1 MSAPSDTAAQ
11 PTSPATARVAVPDI
25 IHELVERFE
34 RNRSQ
39 YRTPTYNETQVRRE
53 FLDPFFEALGWDV
66 NNRQGYAEAYK
77 DVVHED
83 AIRIA
88 GKHKAPDY
96 SFRVGGTRKF
106 FVEAKKPSVDLA
118 RDPQP
123 ALQVRRYAWSAKLPL
138 SILTDFEELAVYDCR
153 IPPEAGDRA
162 STARTML
169 IPFQEYPAR
178 WGDIYGRFSR
188 DAVLKGSFD
197 QYTDSAA
204 RKRGTDH
211 VDAVFLRDLRSW
223 REILAHNIALRNPG
237 ITVRELN
244 FAVQQILDRIVFL
257 RIAEDRQIEDY
268 GKLRRA
274 ASGKDSYRQIVQLFR
289 KAEDKYNSG
298 LFHFKQEKGRTSQV
312 DEITLGLKVDDR
324 VLRDI
329 VKHLYYPD
337 SPYEFS
343 VVSADILG
351 QVYEQFLGQVI
362 RLTPGGRAEVE
373 DKPAVR
379 KAGGVFYTPTFIVAY
394 IVLRTVGRLLEGKT
408 PKQVS
413 SLRFV
418 DPACG
423 SGSFLIAVYEYLLNW
438 HLAFY
443 ISDSPEKH
451 ARGRPPR
458 VYQASGGEWRL
469 TTDEKRRI
477 LLNNVFGVDIDP
489 QAVEVTKLSLVL
501 KVLEGET
508 EESLGSQLALF
519 QERVLP
525 DLGNNIK
532 CGNSL
537 IDPRDF
543 YAGHQPA
550 LLEEET
556 LYRVNPFDWKAE
568 FPQVFSGYDPG
579 FDVVLG
585 NPPYI
590 RIQTMTEWA
599 PLEVEFYKRRYATAS
614 KGNYDIYVVFVER
627 GLELLN
633 SHGVLGYILP
643 HKFFNAQYGESLR
656 RIIAEGKH
664 LSEVVYFGHQQ
675 VFAQATTYTALLF
688 LDKQAAKNM
697 TYQSVIDLQAWARDW
712 QSARVEISTDRLT
725 SAPWSFSIGSSSDL
739 VDRMSEYDTT
749 LGDVADRIFQGVI
762 TGADTIFLFKAYE
775 PGDETIR
782 LYSAEQSEWIELEST
797 ILKPVVRSGDIRPFQ
812 MSPSV
817 LTLFPYQLDGLT
829 ARPFTEIE
837 LQQQFPL
844 AWSYLSRHRQK
855 LENRERGKFRDS
867 IWYRYSR
874 TQNLGLWEQPK
885 VMVPYMIA
893 RLASCLD
900 QDQGYYFVNVTT
912 GGYGITTKGSIDDLM
927 VLCGQLN
934 SRLHDFILRRISTTF
949 RGGYFAA
956 NKQFIERLP
965 IALPS
970 SNDSRRRQLIELTS
984 MLLAENRQPARER
997 SAHDSRL
1004 QQRRLG
1010 AIEEHLNQL
1019 IFEMFE
1025 LTDKEI
1031 DVVTSDGI
1039 QYATVSLEN
1048 A

>member
-1 MSAPSDTAAQ
+1 MGMSAASEPS
-11 PTSPATARVAVPDI
+11 PLPARRAPAPPAVPDVI
-25 IHELVERFE
+25 YELVERFQ

-39 YRTPTYNETQVRRE
+39 YRAPTYNETQVRRE

-106 FVEAKKPSVDLA
+106 FVEAKKPAVDLA

-169 IPFQEYPAR
+169 IPFQEYPDR
-178 WGDIYGRFSR
+178 WGDIYGYFSR
-188 DAVLKGSFD
+188 EAVLKGSFD

-268 GKLRRA
+268 GNLRRA
-274 ASGKDSYRQIVQLFR
+274 ASSKDSYRQIVQLFR

-312 DEITLGLKVDDR
+312 DEITLGLSVDDR

-423 SGSFLIAVYEYLLNW
+423 SGSFLIAVYEYLLSW
-438 HLAFY
+438 HLAVY
-443 ISDSPEKH
+443 IADGPEKH

-508 EESLGSQLALF
+508 EETLGSQLTLF

-543 YAGHQPA
+543 YEGHQPG

-556 LYRVNPFDWKAE
+556 LYRVNPIDWKAE
-568 FPQVFSGYDPG
+568 FPQVFGGYDPG

-590 RIQTMTEWA
+590 RIQMMTEWA

-633 SHGVLGYILP
+633 SRGQLGYILP
-643 HKFFNAQYGESLR
+643 HKFFNAQYGEPLR
-656 RIIAEGKH
+656 KLISDGCH
-664 LSEVVYFGHQQ
+664 LSEVVHFGHQQ
-675 VFAQATTYTALLF
+675 VFEQASTYTALLF
-688 LDKQAAKNM
+688 LSKSPSATVSVSNVRDLNTWRLGQRDAGELISNAA
-697 TYQSVIDLQAWARDW
+697 TDARPW
-712 QSARVEISTDRLT
+712 TFAVGVGGRLIELLREQ
-725 SAPWSFSIGSSSDL
+725 PL
-739 VDRMSEYDTT
+739 V
-749 LGDVADRIFQGVI
+749 LGDVTDRIFQGLK
-762 TGADTIFLFKAYE
+762 TGADSVYIVSYLTQQDGIVQVSSKATGQSHRLEADLLHPLIKGGDSHAFEMMTTSRRIIFPYTAENGKNLLI
-775 PGDETIR
+775 DSTDLQR
-782 LYSAEQSEWIELEST
+782 LY
-797 ILKPVVRSGDIRPFQ
+797 P
-812 MSPSV
+812 
-817 LTLFPYQLDGLT
+817 LT
-829 ARPFTEIE
+829 
-837 LQQQFPL
+837 
-844 AWSYLSRHRQK
+844 WSYLEQCRHL
-855 LENRERGKFRDS
+855 LESRERGRWRGPS
-867 IWYRYSR
+867 WYGYSR
-874 TQNLGLWEQPK
+874 QQALDVIGLPKLFTPDLCLHASVSRDETGTQ
-885 VMVPYMIA
+885 
-893 RLASCLD
+893 
-900 QDQGYYFVNVTT
+900 YFTGGVA
-912 GGYGITTKGSIDDLM
+912 GGYGITPADGISALM
-927 VLCGQLN
+927 LLALLN
-934 SRLHDFILRRISTTF
+934 SRVIDSYVRMTSTPL
-949 RGGYFAA
+949 RGGYFSWEARFIRTLPIPEIDNA
-956 NKQFIERLP
+956 SRDQLAEWAGEIERLK
-965 IALPS
+965 
-970 SNDSRRRQLIELTS
+970 SRRGQSRTQTDSQMLDRQVTAILNNIDRLVCSLYGLDDSDMQLVMELDT
-984 MLLAENRQPARER
+984 
-997 SAHDSRL
+997 
-1004 QQRRLG
+1004 
-1010 AIEEHLNQL
+1010 
-1019 IFEMFE
+1019 
-1025 LTDKEI
+1025 
-1031 DVVTSDGI
+1031 
-1039 QYATVSLEN
+1039 
-1048 A
+1048 